1 MAIFEYPKTRY
12 VEWQRFLSQ
21 AQYYPY
27 YTIGNP
33 PMPIEDRKR
42 REAALDELV
51 AEAQASGDYDLE
63 PTRST
68 IMETWRR
75 KAEEVVA
82 KMRDEGVR
90 DPERCIVI
98 PKWEEVSGEPA
109 VVVDYTRL
117 EVDSSYLKPLGVNI
131 VGTEI
136 TAGVEERP
144 EPVTDMDKKVDEMA
158 SDVLSGKATATH
170 RGVLRKAI
178 DQKEAPL
185 TGRAKA
191 DAGLG
196 RAIRFGGV

>member
-12 VEWQRFLSQ
+12 NEWQKFLSEGRF
-21 AQYYPY
+21 YPY
-27 YTIGNP
+27 YTIGSP
-33 PMPIEDRKR
+33 PMPIEDLGGVR
-42 REAALDELV
+42 
-51 AEAQASGDYDLE
+51 
-63 PTRST
+63 
-68 IMETWRR
+68 ETWRR

-82 KMRDEGVR
+82 KMRDQGII
-90 DPERCIVI
+90 DPERLVVI
-98 PKWEEVSGEPA
+98 PKWDEVSGEQA
-109 VVVDYTRL
+109 VVVDYTL
-117 EVDSSYLKPLGVNI
+117 LA
-131 VGTEI
+131 T
-136 TAGVEERP
+136 EERP

-196 RAIRFGGV
+196 RAIRFGVV